1 MVASRGSLKR
11 AILKEVYEANRFNA
25 GKAPSRLRPG
35 PMRRGYGAVGI
46 LFAALAVLMIWSLRP
61 PSTEALHRTR
71 ADGLTAAAPAMV
83 PYALPANA
91 PDPTVPA
98 DYDELMTERLV
109 PLAGLFGLGVK
120 TVVIDPGHGGRD
132 PGATGPN
139 GLSEASV
146 VLEVARRLKARLEA
160 QGNLRV
166 LLTRDGDF
174 SRSLRG
180 RVEFANSVNA
190 DLFISLHLNWLPQEP
205 VKLIETYY
213 FGLPGDDRAV
223 AVAARENRHSE
234 YSMAD
239 FEKITSR
246 LGQTLKYQ
254 ESYRLARRLQR
265 SLFREAESEHQ
276 RVTDAGVKT
285 APFVVLLGADM
296 PSVLAEM
303 TCISNP
309 AEARR
314 LATPAYR
321 DKLAAALAQGIRDY
335 LKAREAAPLM
345 TADSGIA
352 SAEGRV
358 Q

>member
-25 GKAPSRLRPG
+25 GKAPSRRRSG
-35 PMRRGYGAVGI
+35 PTRRGYGALGI
-46 LFAALAVLMIWSLRP
+46 LFATLAILMIWSLRP
-61 PSTEALHRTR
+61 PSTEALHQTS
-71 ADGLTAAAPAMV
+71 GGGTPAAPALV
-83 PYALPANA
+83 PYALPAAA
-91 PDPTVPA
+91 PDPTVPG
-98 DYDELMTERLV
+98 DYSELMNERLV

-139 GLSEASV
+139 GLSEARV
-146 VLEVARRLKARLEA
+146 VLEVARRLKSRLEA
-160 QGNLRV
+160 DGDLHV
-166 LLTRDGDF
+166 LLTRDADF
-174 SRSLRG
+174 SRGLRG

-205 VKLIETYY
+205 VTLIETYY

-239 FEKITSR
+239 FEKITAR

-254 ESYRLARRLQR
+254 ESYRLARRLQQ
-265 SLFREAESEHQ
+265 SLYREAESGGN
-276 RVTDAGVKT
+276 RVTNAGVKT

-321 DKLAAALAQGIRDY
+321 DKLAAALAEGIRDY
-335 LKAREAAPLM
+335 LKARESTPLM
-345 TADSGIA
+345 TAEA
-352 SAEGRV
+352 RPHTE
-358 Q
+358 